1 MKGQD
6 VEGGEKESP
15 PPLRAKVREGG
26 RCKPAR
32 PLPPTPPRKGR
43 ERI

>member
-26 RCKPAR
+26 RCKAAR
-32 PLPPTPPRKGR
+32 PRPPTPTPHGG